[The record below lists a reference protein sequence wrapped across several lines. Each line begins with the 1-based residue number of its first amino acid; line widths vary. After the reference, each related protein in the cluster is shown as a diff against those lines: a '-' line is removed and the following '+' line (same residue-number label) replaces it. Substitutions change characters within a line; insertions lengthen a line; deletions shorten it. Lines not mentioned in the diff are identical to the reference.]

1 MSVSPSGN
9 KALSRAQSEQSLA
22 IPSMSIARS
31 ASVGDLRGPK
41 NAQLDSYE
49 SPAQSSTCVSNNVER
64 VTTVVG
70 LAASFIPVGG
80 DAIALGASLVNLA
93 WNPSWSNLLDVGL
106 DTVGVLPAVPAL
118 GTVRRASRIASCLE
132 VAVDVKKG
140 AKAAKAAKGVWEG
153 WGWDWGSEEDASED
167 QAVPEVVVSSCVLS
181 SSD

>member
-1 MSVSPSGN
+1 MSVTPSGI
-9 KALSRAQSEQSLA
+9 KALPRAKSEQSLTV
-22 IPSMSIARS
+22 PNTSIARS

-41 NAQLDSYE
+41 DAQLDSYQ
-49 SPAQSSTCVSNNVER
+49 SPVQSSACVSNNVEQ

-93 WNPSWSNLLDVGL
+93 WNPSWSNLVDVGL

-153 WGWDWGSEEDASED
+153 WGWDWGSEEDDAEE
-167 QAVPEVVVSSCVLS
+167 QAVPEVVVSSCELGS
-181 SSD
+181 CD